1 MQIAVGVK
9 FKGNNKVYHFSPNKL
24 ELNLE
29 NLVVVE
35 TAFGLEIG
43 EIVQEHFELQ
53 NDMDLKKVIR
63 LATQK
68 DLDLL
73 EKTQNSL
80 KDILNK
86 AREIVKN
93 RKVNMPLSEVKASFD
108 GKSLLFI
115 YATDERVDFREL
127 LKDFAKEFKA
137 KIEFKQ
143 IGTRDE
149 AKMFGGIGPCGRE
162 CCCANH
168 LKQFP
173 QGNIKMAKN
182 QGIALNPYS
191 INGLCGKLMCCL
203 TYENDFYTEVLK
215 ELPTIGKKVKTP
227 DGEGVA
233 QFNDVFKKITTVRF
247 QEEDGSTKLKE
258 YPVGDL
264 KFDKQ

>member
-1 MQIAVGVK
+1 MQIAVGIK
-9 FKGNNKVYHFSPNKL
+9 FKGNSKVYHFKKGDL
-24 ELNLE
+24 ELNLHDE
-29 NLVVVE
+29 VIVE

-43 EIVQEHFELQ
+43 EVVQENIEAQ
-53 NDMDLKKVIR
+53 DNMELKKVVR

-68 DLDLL
+68 DREIF

-80 KDILNK
+80 KEILNR
-86 AREIVKN
+86 AREIIKM
-93 RKVNMPLSEVKASFD
+93 RKVNMPLSEVKSSFD

-115 YATDERVDFREL
+115 YTTDERVDFREL

-162 CCCANH
+162 CCCAEH

-173 QGNIKMAKN
+173 QANIKMAKN

-215 ELPTIGKKVKTP
+215 EMPNIGKKVKTP

-247 QEEDGSTKLKE
+247 QEEDGGTKFKE

-264 KFDKQ
+264 KFDK

>member
-9 FKGNNKVYHFSPNKL
+9 FKGNSKVYHFKKGD
-24 ELNLE
+24 LNL
-29 NLVVVE
+29 NLHDEVIVE

-43 EIVQEHFELQ
+43 EVAQENIEVED
-53 NDMDLKKVIR
+53 NVELKKVVR
-63 LATQK
+63 LATNK
-68 DLDLL
+68 DRELL

-80 KDILNK
+80 KDILSK

-149 AKMFGGIGPCGRE
+149 AKMFGGIGPCGKE
-162 CCCANH
+162 SCCASH

-173 QGNIKMAKN
+173 QANIKMAKN

-203 TYENDFYTEVLK
+203 TYENDFYTEVLQEMPK
-215 ELPTIGKKVKTP
+215 IGKKVITP
-227 DGEGVA
+227 EGEGVA
-233 QFNDVFKKITTVRF
+233 QYNDVFKKITTVRF
-247 QEEDGSTKLKE
+247 QEEDGSSKLKE
-258 YPVGDL
+258 YPAGDL
-264 KFDKQ
+264 KFDNK